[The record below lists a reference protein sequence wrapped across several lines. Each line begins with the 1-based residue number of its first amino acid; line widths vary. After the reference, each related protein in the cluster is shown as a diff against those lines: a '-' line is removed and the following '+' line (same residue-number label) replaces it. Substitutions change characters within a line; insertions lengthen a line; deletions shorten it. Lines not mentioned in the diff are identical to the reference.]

1 MQYYSVIWYFLEA
14 RLIIRIATRKS
25 KLALWQAN
33 HVSNLLK
40 KLPEIEDV
48 ELLPLSTKGDQIL
61 DQNLQK
67 IGGKGLFIKE
77 LEYAILQNK
86 ADIAVHSMKDL
97 PVLLQEE
104 FFIAAVLKRESPF
117 DCLLSKKKS
126 KLAELKSGSL
136 VGSSSLRRQSQIL
149 KIRPDL
155 KVKNLRGNVNTR
167 IDKLESGDYDA
178 IVLAKAGLDRLKLSS
193 KISQTFSTA
202 EMLPA
207 AAQGVIG
214 IECLKQKAEIIDIV
228 SRLNHFETE
237 VTTTCE
243 RSINSALF
251 ADCHSPIGSYA
262 TFANGK
268 CSLESIVISPDGSV
282 EARDSVTGSANNAEE
297 LGLELA
303 DRLKKIG
310 AIEILKL
317 AR

>member
-1 MQYYSVIWYFLEA
+1 MEA

-40 KLPEIEDV
+40 ELPEIEGV

-117 DCLLSKKKS
+117 DCLLSKKKL

-136 VGSSSLRRQSQIL
+136 IGSSSLRRQSQIL
-149 KIRPDL
+149 KLRPDL
-155 KVKNLRGNVNTR
+155 RVKNLRGNVNTR

-178 IVLAKAGLDRLKLSS
+178 IILAKAGLDRLELSGE
-193 KISQTFSTA
+193 ISQTFSTA
-202 EMLPA
+202 EMVPA

-214 IECLKQKAEIIDIV
+214 IECLRQKEEIIDIV
-228 SRLNHFETE
+228 SRINDFETE
-237 VTTTCE
+237 VTTICE
-243 RSINSALF
+243 RSVNSALF

-262 TFANGK
+262 TYANGK
-268 CSLESIVISPDGSV
+268 CRLESIVISPDGSV
-282 EARDSVTGSANNAEE
+282 EARDTVTGSANNAEE

>member
-1 MQYYSVIWYFLEA
+1 MEA

-40 KLPEIEDV
+40 ELPEIEDV

-117 DCLLSKKKS
+117 DCLLSKKKL

-149 KIRPDL
+149 KLRPDL

-178 IVLAKAGLDRLKLSS
+178 IILAEAGLDRLELSS
-193 KISQTFSTA
+193 NISQTFSTA
-202 EMLPA
+202 EMVPA

-214 IECLKQKAEIIDIV
+214 IECLRQKEEIIDIV
-228 SRLNHFETE
+228 SRLNDFETE
-237 VTTTCE
+237 VTTNCE
-243 RSINSALF
+243 RSVNSALF

-262 TFANGK
+262 TYANGK
-268 CSLESIVISPDGSV
+268 CRLESIVISPDGSI

>member
-1 MQYYSVIWYFLEA
+1 MEA

-40 KLPEIEDV
+40 ELPEIEGV

-117 DCLLSKKKS
+117 DCLLSKKNL
-126 KLAELKSGSL
+126 KLAELESGSL

-149 KIRPDL
+149 KLRPDL

-178 IVLAKAGLDRLKLSS
+178 IILAEAGLDRLELSS
-193 KISQTFSTA
+193 NISQTFSTA
-202 EMLPA
+202 EMVPA

-214 IECLKQKAEIIDIV
+214 IECLRQKEEIIDIV
-228 SRLNHFETE
+228 SRLNDFETE
-237 VTTTCE
+237 VTTNCE
-243 RSINSALF
+243 RSVNSALF

-262 TFANGK
+262 TYANGK
-268 CSLESIVISPDGSV
+268 CRLESIVISPDGSI
-282 EARDSVTGSANNAEE
+282 EARDSVTGCANDAKE

>member
-1 MQYYSVIWYFLEA
+1 MEA

-117 DCLLSKKKS
+117 DCLLSKKNL
-126 KLAELKSGSL
+126 KLVELESGSL

-149 KIRPDL
+149 KLRPDL
-155 KVKNLRGNVNTR
+155 RVKNLRGNVNTR

-178 IVLAKAGLDRLKLSS
+178 IILAEAGLDRLELSGE
-193 KISQTFSTA
+193 ISQTFSTA

-214 IECLKQKAEIIDIV
+214 IECLRQKEEIIDIV
-228 SRLNHFETE
+228 SRINDFETE
-237 VTTTCE
+237 VTTICE
-243 RSINSALF
+243 RSVNSALF

-262 TFANGK
+262 TYANGK
-268 CSLESIVISPDGSV
+268 CRLESIVISPDGSV
-282 EARDSVTGSANNAEE
+282 EARDSVTGCANNAKE

>member
-1 MQYYSVIWYFLEA
+1 MEA

-117 DCLLSKKKS
+117 DCLLSKKNL
-126 KLAELKSGSL
+126 KLVELESGSL

-149 KIRPDL
+149 KLRPDL
-155 KVKNLRGNVNTR
+155 RVKNLRGNVNTR

-178 IVLAKAGLDRLKLSS
+178 IILAEAGLDRLELSG

-214 IECLKQKAEIIDIV
+214 IECLRQKEEIIDIV
-228 SRLNHFETE
+228 SRLNDFETE
-237 VTTTCE
+237 VTTNCE
-243 RSINSALF
+243 RSVNSALF

-262 TFANGK
+262 TYANGK
-268 CSLESIVISPDGSV
+268 CRLESIVISPDGSI

>member
-1 MQYYSVIWYFLEA
+1 MEA

-117 DCLLSKKKS
+117 DCLLSKKKL

-149 KIRPDL
+149 KLRPDL
-155 KVKNLRGNVNTR
+155 RVKNLRGNVNTR

-178 IVLAKAGLDRLKLSS
+178 IILAKAGLDRLELSGE
-193 KISQTFSTA
+193 ISQTFSTA
-202 EMLPA
+202 EMVPA

-214 IECLKQKAEIIDIV
+214 IECLRQKEEIIDIV
-228 SRLNHFETE
+228 SRINDFETE
-237 VTTTCE
+237 VTTNCE
-243 RSINSALF
+243 RSVNSALF

-262 TFANGK
+262 TYANGK
-268 CSLESIVISPDGSV
+268 CRLESIVISPDGSV
-282 EARDSVTGSANNAEE
+282 EARDTVTGSANNAEE

-303 DRLKKIG
+303 DRLKQIG

>member
-1 MQYYSVIWYFLEA
+1 MEA

-117 DCLLSKKKS
+117 DCLLSKKKL
-126 KLAELKSGSL
+126 KLAELKSGFL

-149 KIRPDL
+149 KLRPDL
-155 KVKNLRGNVNTR
+155 RVKNLRGNVNTR
-167 IDKLESGDYDA
+167 IDKLDSGDYDA
-178 IVLAKAGLDRLKLSS
+178 IILAEAGLDRLELSS

-202 EMLPA
+202 EMVPA

-214 IECLKQKAEIIDIV
+214 IECLRQKEEIIDIV
-228 SRLNHFETE
+228 SRLNDFETE
-237 VTTTCE
+237 VTTNCE
-243 RSINSALF
+243 RSVNSALF

-262 TFANGK
+262 TYANGK
-268 CSLESIVISPDGSV
+268 CRLESIVISPDGSI

-297 LGLELA
+297 LGLSLIHISEPT
-303 DRLKKIG
+303 RPY
-310 AIEILKL
+310 
-317 AR
+317 

>member
-1 MQYYSVIWYFLEA
+1 MEA

-117 DCLLSKKKS
+117 DCLLSKKKL

-149 KIRPDL
+149 KLRPDL
-155 KVKNLRGNVNTR
+155 RVKNLRGNVNTR

-178 IVLAKAGLDRLKLSS
+178 IILAKAGLDRLELSS
-193 KISQTFSTA
+193 EISQTFSTA
-202 EMLPA
+202 EMVPA

-214 IECLKQKAEIIDIV
+214 IECLRQKEEIIDIV
-228 SRLNHFETE
+228 SKINDFETE
-237 VTTTCE
+237 VTTNCE
-243 RSINSALF
+243 RSVNSALF

-262 TFANGK
+262 TYANGK
-268 CSLESIVISPDGSV
+268 CRLESIVISPDGSV
-282 EARDSVTGSANNAEE
+282 EARDSVTGCANNAEE
-297 LGLELA
+297 LGSELA
-303 DRLKKIG
+303 DRLKQIG

>member
-1 MQYYSVIWYFLEA
+1 M
-14 RLIIRIATRKS
+14 IIRIATRKS

-117 DCLLSKKKS
+117 DCLLSKKKL
-126 KLAELKSGSL
+126 KLAELKSGFL

-149 KIRPDL
+149 KLRPDL
-155 KVKNLRGNVNTR
+155 RVKNLRGNVNTR
-167 IDKLESGDYDA
+167 IDKLDSGDYDA
-178 IVLAKAGLDRLKLSS
+178 IILAEAGLDRLELSS

-202 EMLPA
+202 EMVPA

-214 IECLKQKAEIIDIV
+214 IECLRQKEEIIDIV
-228 SRLNHFETE
+228 SRLNDFETE
-237 VTTTCE
+237 VTTNCE
-243 RSINSALF
+243 RSVNSALF

-262 TFANGK
+262 TYANGK
-268 CSLESIVISPDGSV
+268 CRLESIVISPDGSI

-303 DRLKKIG
+303 DRLKQIG

>member
-1 MQYYSVIWYFLEA
+1 MEA

-117 DCLLSKKKS
+117 DCLVSKKKL
-126 KLAELKSGSL
+126 KLAELESGSL

-149 KIRPDL
+149 KLRPDL
-155 KVKNLRGNVNTR
+155 RVKNLRGNVNTR

-178 IVLAKAGLDRLKLSS
+178 IILAEAGLDRLELSS
-193 KISQTFSTA
+193 NISQTFSTA
-202 EMLPA
+202 EMVPA

-214 IECLKQKAEIIDIV
+214 IECLRQKEEIIDIV
-228 SRLNHFETE
+228 SKINDFETE
-237 VTTTCE
+237 VTTNCE
-243 RSINSALF
+243 RSVNSALF

-262 TFANGK
+262 TYANGK
-268 CSLESIVISPDGSV
+268 CRLESIVISPDGSV
-282 EARDSVTGSANNAEE
+282 EARDTVTGSANNAEE

-303 DRLKKIG
+303 DRLKQIG

>member
-1 MQYYSVIWYFLEA
+1 MEA

-40 KLPEIEDV
+40 ELPEIEDV

-117 DCLLSKKKS
+117 DCLLSKKKL

-149 KIRPDL
+149 KLRPDL

-167 IDKLESGDYDA
+167 IDKLESGEYDA
-178 IVLAKAGLDRLKLSS
+178 IILAEAGLDRLELSS
-193 KISQTFSTA
+193 NISQTFSTA
-202 EMLPA
+202 EMVPA

-214 IECLKQKAEIIDIV
+214 IECLRQKEEIIDIV
-228 SRLNHFETE
+228 SRLNDFETE
-237 VTTTCE
+237 VTTNCE
-243 RSINSALF
+243 RSVNSALF

-262 TFANGK
+262 TYANGK
-268 CSLESIVISPDGSV
+268 CRLESIVISPDGSI

>member
-1 MQYYSVIWYFLEA
+1 MEV

-40 KLPEIEDV
+40 KIPEIEDV

-117 DCLLSKKKS
+117 DCLLSKKNL
-126 KLAELKSGSL
+126 KLAELESGSL

-149 KIRPDL
+149 KLRPDL
-155 KVKNLRGNVNTR
+155 RVKNLRGNVNTR

-178 IVLAKAGLDRLKLSS
+178 IILAEAGLDRLELSG

-214 IECLKQKAEIIDIV
+214 IECLRQKEEIIDLV
-228 SRLNHFETE
+228 SRINDFETE
-237 VTTTCE
+237 VTTICE
-243 RSINSALF
+243 RSVNSALF

-262 TFANGK
+262 TYANGK
-268 CSLESIVISPDGSV
+268 CRLESIVISPDGSV
-282 EARDSVTGSANNAEE
+282 EARDSVTGCANNAKE

>member
-1 MQYYSVIWYFLEA
+1 MEA

-40 KLPEIEDV
+40 ELPEIEDV

-117 DCLLSKKKS
+117 DCLLSKKEL

-149 KIRPDL
+149 KLRPDL

-178 IVLAKAGLDRLKLSS
+178 IILAEAGLDRLELSS
-193 KISQTFSTA
+193 NISQTFSTA
-202 EMLPA
+202 EMVPA

-214 IECLKQKAEIIDIV
+214 IECLRQKEEIIDIV
-228 SRLNHFETE
+228 SRLNDFETE
-237 VTTTCE
+237 VTTNCE
-243 RSINSALF
+243 RSVNSALF

-262 TFANGK
+262 TYANGK
-268 CSLESIVISPDGSV
+268 CRLESIVISPDGSI
-282 EARDSVTGSANNAEE
+282 EAKDSVTGSANNAEE

>member
-1 MQYYSVIWYFLEA
+1 MEA

-40 KLPEIEDV
+40 ELPEIEGV

-117 DCLLSKKKS
+117 DCLLSKKKL

-149 KIRPDL
+149 KLRPDL

-167 IDKLESGDYDA
+167 IDKLESEDYDA
-178 IVLAKAGLDRLKLSS
+178 IILAEAGLDRLELSS
-193 KISQTFSTA
+193 NISQTFSTA
-202 EMLPA
+202 EMVPA

-214 IECLKQKAEIIDIV
+214 IECLRQKEEIIDIV
-228 SRLNHFETE
+228 SRLNDFETE
-237 VTTTCE
+237 VTTNCE
-243 RSINSALF
+243 RSVNSALF

-262 TFANGK
+262 TYANGK
-268 CSLESIVISPDGSV
+268 CRLESIVISPDGSI

>member
-1 MQYYSVIWYFLEA
+1 MEA

-117 DCLLSKKKS
+117 DCLVSKKKL
-126 KLAELKSGSL
+126 KLAELESGSL
-136 VGSSSLRRQSQIL
+136 VGSSSMRRQSQIL
-149 KIRPDL
+149 KLRPDL
-155 KVKNLRGNVNTR
+155 RVKNLRGNVNTR

-178 IVLAKAGLDRLKLSS
+178 IILAKAGLDRLELSGE
-193 KISQTFSTA
+193 ISQTFSTA

-214 IECLKQKAEIIDIV
+214 IECLRQKEEIIDIV
-228 SRLNHFETE
+228 SKINDFETE
-237 VTTTCE
+237 VTTNCE
-243 RSINSALF
+243 RSVNSALF

-262 TFANGK
+262 TYANGK
-268 CSLESIVISPDGSV
+268 CRLESIVISPDGSV
-282 EARDSVTGSANNAEE
+282 EARDSVTGCANNAEE

-303 DRLKKIG
+303 DRLKQIG

>member
-1 MQYYSVIWYFLEA
+1 MEA

-117 DCLLSKKKS
+117 DCLVSKKKL
-126 KLAELKSGSL
+126 KLAELESGSL

-149 KIRPDL
+149 KLRPDL
-155 KVKNLRGNVNTR
+155 RVKNLRGNVNTR

-178 IVLAKAGLDRLKLSS
+178 IILAEAGLDRLELSS
-193 KISQTFSTA
+193 NISQTFSTA
-202 EMLPA
+202 EMVPA

-214 IECLKQKAEIIDIV
+214 IECLRQKEEIIDIV
-228 SRLNHFETE
+228 SKINDFETE
-237 VTTTCE
+237 VTTNCE
-243 RSINSALF
+243 RSVNSALF

-262 TFANGK
+262 TYANGK
-268 CSLESIVISPDGSV
+268 CRLESIVISPDGSV
-282 EARDSVTGSANNAEE
+282 EARDTVTGSANNAEE

>member
-1 MQYYSVIWYFLEA
+1 M
-14 RLIIRIATRKS
+14 IIRIATRKS

-117 DCLLSKKKS
+117 DCLVSKKKL
-126 KLAELKSGSL
+126 KLAELESGSL
-136 VGSSSLRRQSQIL
+136 VGSSSMRRQSQIL
-149 KIRPDL
+149 KLRPDL
-155 KVKNLRGNVNTR
+155 RVKNLRGNVNTR
-167 IDKLESGDYDA
+167 IDKLGSGDYDA
-178 IVLAKAGLDRLKLSS
+178 IILAKAGLDRLELSS
-193 KISQTFSTA
+193 EISQTFSTA
-202 EMLPA
+202 EMVPA

-214 IECLKQKAEIIDIV
+214 IECLRQKEEIIDIV
-228 SRLNHFETE
+228 SKINDFETE
-237 VTTTCE
+237 VTTNCE
-243 RSINSALF
+243 RSVNSALF

-262 TFANGK
+262 TYANGK
-268 CSLESIVISPDGSV
+268 CRLESIVISPDGSV
-282 EARDSVTGSANNAEE
+282 EVRDSVTGCANNAEE

-303 DRLKKIG
+303 DRLKQIG

>member
-1 MQYYSVIWYFLEA
+1 LEA

-77 LEYAILQNK
+77 LEYAILQKK

-117 DCLLSKKKS
+117 DCLVSKKKL
-126 KLAELKSGSL
+126 KLAELESGSL

-149 KIRPDL
+149 KLRPDL
-155 KVKNLRGNVNTR
+155 RVKNLRGNVNTR
-167 IDKLESGDYDA
+167 IDKLESGNYDA
-178 IVLAKAGLDRLKLSS
+178 IILAKAGLDRLELSGE
-193 KISQTFSTA
+193 ISQTFSTA
-202 EMLPA
+202 EMVPA

-214 IECLKQKAEIIDIV
+214 IECLRQKEEIIDIV
-228 SRLNHFETE
+228 SKINDFETE
-237 VTTTCE
+237 VTTNCE
-243 RSINSALF
+243 RSVNSALF

-262 TFANGK
+262 TYANGK
-268 CSLESIVISPDGSV
+268 CRLESIVISPDGSV
-282 EARDSVTGSANNAEE
+282 EARDSVTGCANNAEE

-303 DRLKKIG
+303 DRLKQIG

>member
-1 MQYYSVIWYFLEA
+1 MEA

-117 DCLLSKKKS
+117 DCLLSKKNL
-126 KLAELKSGSL
+126 KLVELESGSL

-149 KIRPDL
+149 KLRPDL
-155 KVKNLRGNVNTR
+155 RVKNLRGNVNTR

-178 IVLAKAGLDRLKLSS
+178 IILAKAGLDRLELSS
-193 KISQTFSTA
+193 EISQTFSTA
-202 EMLPA
+202 EMVPA

-214 IECLKQKAEIIDIV
+214 IECLRQKEEIIDIV
-228 SRLNHFETE
+228 SRINDFETE
-237 VTTTCE
+237 VTTICE
-243 RSINSALF
+243 RSVNSALF

-262 TFANGK
+262 TYANGK
-268 CSLESIVISPDGSV
+268 CRLESIVISPDGSV
-282 EARDSVTGSANNAEE
+282 EVRDSVTGCANNAEE

-303 DRLKKIG
+303 DRLKQIG

>member
-1 MQYYSVIWYFLEA
+1 MEA

-117 DCLLSKKKS
+117 DCLVSKKKL
-126 KLAELKSGSL
+126 KLAELESGSL
-136 VGSSSLRRQSQIL
+136 VGSSSMRRQSQIL
-149 KIRPDL
+149 KLRPDL
-155 KVKNLRGNVNTR
+155 RVKNLRGNVNTR

-178 IVLAKAGLDRLKLSS
+178 IILAKAGLDRLELSGE
-193 KISQTFSTA
+193 ISQTFSTA
-202 EMLPA
+202 EMVPA

-214 IECLKQKAEIIDIV
+214 IECLRQKEEIIDIV
-228 SRLNHFETE
+228 SKINDFETE
-237 VTTTCE
+237 VTTNCE
-243 RSINSALF
+243 RSVNSALF

-262 TFANGK
+262 TYANGK
-268 CSLESIVISPDGSV
+268 CRLESIVISPDGSV
-282 EARDSVTGSANNAEE
+282 EVRDSVTGCANNAEE

-303 DRLKKIG
+303 DRLKQIG

>member
-1 MQYYSVIWYFLEA
+1 MEA

-40 KLPEIEDV
+40 ELPEIEGV

-117 DCLLSKKKS
+117 DCLLSKKKL

-136 VGSSSLRRQSQIL
+136 IGSSSLRRQSQIL
-149 KIRPDL
+149 KLRPDL

-167 IDKLESGDYDA
+167 IDKLESEDYDA
-178 IVLAKAGLDRLKLSS
+178 IILAEAGLDRLELSS
-193 KISQTFSTA
+193 NISQTFSTA
-202 EMLPA
+202 EMVPA

-214 IECLKQKAEIIDIV
+214 IECLRQKEEIIDIV
-228 SRLNHFETE
+228 SRLNDFETE
-237 VTTTCE
+237 VTTNCE
-243 RSINSALF
+243 RSVNSALF

-262 TFANGK
+262 TYANGK
-268 CSLESIVISPDGSV
+268 CRLESIVISPDGSI

>member
-1 MQYYSVIWYFLEA
+1 MEA

-77 LEYAILQNK
+77 LEYAILQKK

-117 DCLLSKKKS
+117 DCLLSKKNL
-126 KLAELKSGSL
+126 KLVELESGSL

-149 KIRPDL
+149 KLRPDL
-155 KVKNLRGNVNTR
+155 RVKNLRGNVNTR

-178 IVLAKAGLDRLKLSS
+178 IILAKAGLDRLELSGE
-193 KISQTFSTA
+193 ISQTFSIA
-202 EMLPA
+202 EMVPA

-214 IECLKQKAEIIDIV
+214 IECLRQKEEIIDIV
-228 SRLNHFETE
+228 SKINDFETE
-237 VTTTCE
+237 VTTNCE
-243 RSINSALF
+243 RSVNSALF

-262 TFANGK
+262 TYANGK
-268 CSLESIVISPDGSV
+268 CRLESIVISPDGSV

-303 DRLKKIG
+303 DRLKQIG

>member
-1 MQYYSVIWYFLEA
+1 MEA

-61 DQNLQK
+61 DKNLQK

-117 DCLLSKKKS
+117 DCLVSKKKL

-149 KIRPDL
+149 KLRPDL
-155 KVKNLRGNVNTR
+155 RVKNLRGNVNTR

-178 IVLAKAGLDRLKLSS
+178 IILAEAGLDRLELSS
-193 KISQTFSTA
+193 NISQTFSTA
-202 EMLPA
+202 EMVPA

-214 IECLKQKAEIIDIV
+214 IECLRQKEEIIDIV
-228 SRLNHFETE
+228 SRLNDFETE
-237 VTTTCE
+237 VTTNCE
-243 RSINSALF
+243 RSVNSALF

-262 TFANGK
+262 TYANGK
-268 CSLESIVISPDGSV
+268 CRLESIVISPDGSV
-282 EARDSVTGSANNAEE
+282 EARDSVTGCANNAEE
-297 LGLELA
+297 LGSELA
-303 DRLKKIG
+303 DRLKQIG

>member
-1 MQYYSVIWYFLEA
+1 LEA

-117 DCLLSKKKS
+117 DCLISKKKL
-126 KLAELKSGSL
+126 KLVELESGSL
-136 VGSSSLRRQSQIL
+136 IGSSSLRRQAQIL
-149 KIRPDL
+149 KLRPDL
-155 KVKNLRGNVNTR
+155 RLKNLRGNVNTR

-178 IVLAKAGLDRLKLSS
+178 IILAEAGLERLKLSS

-202 EMLPA
+202 EMVPA

-214 IECLKQKAEIIDIV
+214 IECLRQKEEIIDIV
-228 SRLNHFETE
+228 SRLNDFETE
-237 VTTTCE
+237 VTTNCE
-243 RSINSALF
+243 RSVNSALF

-262 TFANGK
+262 TYANGK
-268 CSLESIVISPDGSV
+268 CRLESIVISPDGSI

-303 DRLKKIG
+303 DRLKEIG

>member
-1 MQYYSVIWYFLEA
+1 MEA

-117 DCLLSKKKS
+117 DCLLSKKNL
-126 KLAELKSGSL
+126 KLAELESGSL

-149 KIRPDL
+149 KLRPDL
-155 KVKNLRGNVNTR
+155 SVKNLRGNVNTR

-178 IVLAKAGLDRLKLSS
+178 IILAKAGLDRLELSGE
-193 KISQTFSTA
+193 ISQTFSTA

-214 IECLKQKAEIIDIV
+214 IECLRQKEEIIDIV
-228 SRLNHFETE
+228 SRINDFETE
-237 VTTTCE
+237 VTTNCE
-243 RSINSALF
+243 RSVNSALF

-262 TFANGK
+262 TYANGK
-268 CSLESIVISPDGSV
+268 CRLESIVISPDGSV
-282 EARDSVTGSANNAEE
+282 EARDSVTGCANNAEE

-303 DRLKKIG
+303 DRLKQIG

>member
-1 MQYYSVIWYFLEA
+1 MEA

-117 DCLLSKKKS
+117 DCLLSKKNL
-126 KLAELKSGSL
+126 KLAELESGSL

-149 KIRPDL
+149 KLRPDL
-155 KVKNLRGNVNTR
+155 RVKNLRGNVNTR

-178 IVLAKAGLDRLKLSS
+178 IILAKAGLDRLELSGE
-193 KISQTFSTA
+193 ISQTFSTA

-214 IECLKQKAEIIDIV
+214 IECLRQKEEIIDIV
-228 SRLNHFETE
+228 SKINDFETE
-237 VTTTCE
+237 VTTNCE
-243 RSINSALF
+243 RSVNSALF

-262 TFANGK
+262 TYANGK
-268 CSLESIVISPDGSV
+268 CRLESIVISPDGSV
-282 EARDSVTGSANNAEE
+282 EARDSVTGCANNAEE

-303 DRLKKIG
+303 DRLKQIG

>member
-1 MQYYSVIWYFLEA
+1 M
-14 RLIIRIATRKS
+14 IIRIATRKS

-117 DCLLSKKKS
+117 DCLISKKKL
-126 KLAELKSGSL
+126 KLAELESGSL

-149 KIRPDL
+149 KLRPDL
-155 KVKNLRGNVNTR
+155 RVKNLRGNVNTR

-178 IVLAKAGLDRLKLSS
+178 IILAEAGLDRLELSS

-202 EMLPA
+202 EMVPA

-214 IECLKQKAEIIDIV
+214 IECLRQKEEIIEIV
-228 SRLNHFETE
+228 SRLNDLETE
-237 VTTTCE
+237 VTTNCE
-243 RSINSALF
+243 RSVNSALF

-262 TFANGK
+262 TYANGK
-268 CSLESIVISPDGSV
+268 CRLESIVISPDGSI

-303 DRLKKIG
+303 DRLKQIG

>member
-1 MQYYSVIWYFLEA
+1 MEA

-40 KLPEIEDV
+40 ELPEIEDV

-117 DCLLSKKKS
+117 DCLVSKKKL
-126 KLAELKSGSL
+126 KLAELESGSL

-149 KIRPDL
+149 KLRPDL

-178 IVLAKAGLDRLKLSS
+178 IILAEAGLDRQDWIGLNYQATFLKLF
-193 KISQTFSTA
+193 QQRRWFQP
-202 EMLPA
+202 LLR
-207 AAQGVIG
+207 G
-214 IECLKQKAEIIDIV
+214 L
-228 SRLNHFETE
+228 
-237 VTTTCE
+237 
-243 RSINSALF
+243 
-251 ADCHSPIGSYA
+251 
-262 TFANGK
+262 
-268 CSLESIVISPDGSV
+268 SV
-282 EARDSVTGSANNAEE
+282 
-297 LGLELA
+297 
-303 DRLKKIG
+303 
-310 AIEILKL
+310 
-317 AR
+317 

>member
-1 MQYYSVIWYFLEA
+1 M
-14 RLIIRIATRKS
+14 IIRIATRKS

-117 DCLLSKKKS
+117 DCLLSKKNL
-126 KLAELKSGSL
+126 KLAELESGSL

-149 KIRPDL
+149 KLRPDL
-155 KVKNLRGNVNTR
+155 RVKNLRGNVNTR

-178 IVLAKAGLDRLKLSS
+178 IILAKAGLDRLELSGE
-193 KISQTFSTA
+193 ISQTFSTA

-214 IECLKQKAEIIDIV
+214 IECLRQKEEIIDIV
-228 SRLNHFETE
+228 SKINDFETE
-237 VTTTCE
+237 VTTICE
-243 RSINSALF
+243 RSVNSALF

-262 TFANGK
+262 TYANGK
-268 CSLESIVISPDGSV
+268 CRLESIVISPDGSV
-282 EARDSVTGSANNAEE
+282 EARDSVTGCANNAEE

-303 DRLKKIG
+303 DRLKQIG

>member
-1 MQYYSVIWYFLEA
+1 
-14 RLIIRIATRKS
+14 LIIRIATRKS

-40 KLPEIEDV
+40 ELPEIEDV

-117 DCLLSKKKS
+117 DCLLSKKKL

-149 KIRPDL
+149 KLRPDL

-178 IVLAKAGLDRLKLSS
+178 IILAEAGLDRLELSS
-193 KISQTFSTA
+193 NISQTFSTA
-202 EMLPA
+202 EMVPA

-214 IECLKQKAEIIDIV
+214 IECLRQKEEIIDIV
-228 SRLNHFETE
+228 SRLNDFETE
-237 VTTTCE
+237 VTTNCE
-243 RSINSALF
+243 RSVNSALF

-262 TFANGK
+262 TYANGK
-268 CSLESIVISPDGSV
+268 CRLESIVISPDGSI

>member
-1 MQYYSVIWYFLEA
+1 MEA

-117 DCLLSKKKS
+117 DCLLSKKKL

-149 KIRPDL
+149 KLRPDL
-155 KVKNLRGNVNTR
+155 RVKNLRGNVNTR

-178 IVLAKAGLDRLKLSS
+178 IILAEAGLDRLELSS

-202 EMLPA
+202 EMVPA

-214 IECLKQKAEIIDIV
+214 IECLRQKEEIIEIV
-228 SRLNHFETE
+228 SRLNDLETE
-237 VTTTCE
+237 VTTNCE
-243 RSINSALF
+243 RSVNSALF

-262 TFANGK
+262 TYANGK
-268 CSLESIVISPDGSV
+268 CRLESIVISPDGSI

-303 DRLKKIG
+303 DRLKQIG

>member
-1 MQYYSVIWYFLEA
+1 MEA

-117 DCLLSKKKS
+117 DCLLSKKNL
-126 KLAELKSGSL
+126 KLAELESGSL

-149 KIRPDL
+149 KLRPDL
-155 KVKNLRGNVNTR
+155 RVKNLRGNVNTR

-178 IVLAKAGLDRLKLSS
+178 IILAKAGLDRLELSGE
-193 KISQTFSTA
+193 ISQTFSTA

-214 IECLKQKAEIIDIV
+214 IECLRQKEEIIDIV
-228 SRLNHFETE
+228 SKINDFETE
-237 VTTTCE
+237 VTTNCE
-243 RSINSALF
+243 RSVNSALF

-262 TFANGK
+262 TYANGK
-268 CSLESIVISPDGSV
+268 CRLESIVISPDGSV
-282 EARDSVTGSANNAEE
+282 EARDTVTGSANNAEE

-303 DRLKKIG
+303 DRLKQIG

>member
-1 MQYYSVIWYFLEA
+1 MEA

-117 DCLLSKKKS
+117 DCLLSKKNL
-126 KLAELKSGSL
+126 KLAELESGSL

-149 KIRPDL
+149 KLRPDL
-155 KVKNLRGNVNTR
+155 RVKNLRGNVNTR

-178 IVLAKAGLDRLKLSS
+178 IILAKAGLDRLELSS
-193 KISQTFSTA
+193 EISQTFSTA
-202 EMLPA
+202 EMVPA

-214 IECLKQKAEIIDIV
+214 IECLRQKEEIIDIV
-228 SRLNHFETE
+228 SKINDFETE
-237 VTTTCE
+237 VTTNCE
-243 RSINSALF
+243 RSVNSALF

-262 TFANGK
+262 TYANGK
-268 CSLESIVISPDGSV
+268 CRLESIVISPDGSV
-282 EARDSVTGSANNAEE
+282 EVRDSVTGCANNAEE

-303 DRLKKIG
+303 DRLKQIG

>member
-1 MQYYSVIWYFLEA
+1 MEA

-48 ELLPLSTKGDQIL
+48 KLLPLSTKGDQIL
-61 DQNLQK
+61 DKNLQK

-117 DCLLSKKKS
+117 DCLLSKKNL
-126 KLAELKSGSL
+126 KLAELESGSL

-149 KIRPDL
+149 KLRPDL
-155 KVKNLRGNVNTR
+155 RVKNLRGNVNTR

-178 IVLAKAGLDRLKLSS
+178 IILAKAGLDRLELSGE
-193 KISQTFSTA
+193 ISQTFSTA

-214 IECLKQKAEIIDIV
+214 IECLRQKEEIIDIV
-228 SRLNHFETE
+228 SKINDFETE
-237 VTTTCE
+237 VTTNCE
-243 RSINSALF
+243 RSVNSALF

-262 TFANGK
+262 TYANGK
-268 CSLESIVISPDGSV
+268 CRLESIVISPDGSV
-282 EARDSVTGSANNAEE
+282 EARDSVTGCANNAEE

-303 DRLKKIG
+303 DRLKQIG

>member
-1 MQYYSVIWYFLEA
+1 MEA

-117 DCLLSKKKS
+117 DCLLSEKNL
-126 KLAELKSGSL
+126 KLAELESGSL

-149 KIRPDL
+149 KLRPDL
-155 KVKNLRGNVNTR
+155 RVKNLRGNVNTR

-178 IVLAKAGLDRLKLSS
+178 IILAKAGLDRLELSGE
-193 KISQTFSTA
+193 ISQTFSTA
-202 EMLPA
+202 EMVPA

-214 IECLKQKAEIIDIV
+214 IECLRQKEEIIDIV
-228 SRLNHFETE
+228 SKINDFETE
-237 VTTTCE
+237 VTTICE
-243 RSINSALF
+243 RSVNSALF

-262 TFANGK
+262 TYANGK
-268 CSLESIVISPDGSV
+268 CRLESIVISPDGSV
-282 EARDSVTGSANNAEE
+282 EARDTVTGSANNAEE

-303 DRLKKIG
+303 DRLKQIG

>member
-1 MQYYSVIWYFLEA
+1 MEA

-117 DCLLSKKKS
+117 DCLVSKKKL
-126 KLAELKSGSL
+126 KLAELESGSL
-136 VGSSSLRRQSQIL
+136 VGSSSMRRQSQIL
-149 KIRPDL
+149 KLRPDL
-155 KVKNLRGNVNTR
+155 RVKNLRGNVNTR
-167 IDKLESGDYDA
+167 IDKLGSGDYDA
-178 IVLAKAGLDRLKLSS
+178 IILAKAGLDRLELSS
-193 KISQTFSTA
+193 EISQTFSTA
-202 EMLPA
+202 EMVPA

-214 IECLKQKAEIIDIV
+214 IECLRQKEEIIDIV
-228 SRLNHFETE
+228 SKINDFETE
-237 VTTTCE
+237 VTTNCE
-243 RSINSALF
+243 RSVNSALF

-262 TFANGK
+262 TYANGK
-268 CSLESIVISPDGSV
+268 CRLESIVISPDGSV
-282 EARDSVTGSANNAEE
+282 EVRDSVTGCANNAEE

-303 DRLKKIG
+303 DRLKQIG

>member
-1 MQYYSVIWYFLEA
+1 MEA

-77 LEYAILQNK
+77 LEYAILQKK

-117 DCLLSKKKS
+117 DCLVSKKKL
-126 KLAELKSGSL
+126 KLAELESGSL

-149 KIRPDL
+149 KLRPDL
-155 KVKNLRGNVNTR
+155 RVKNLRGNVNTR

-178 IVLAKAGLDRLKLSS
+178 IILAKAGLDRLELSRE
-193 KISQTFSTA
+193 ISQTFSTA
-202 EMLPA
+202 EMVPA

-214 IECLKQKAEIIDIV
+214 IECLRQKEEIIDIV
-228 SRLNHFETE
+228 SRINDFETE
-237 VTTTCE
+237 VTTNCE
-243 RSINSALF
+243 RSVNSALF

-262 TFANGK
+262 TYANGK
-268 CSLESIVISPDGSV
+268 CRLESIVISPDGSV
-282 EARDSVTGSANNAEE
+282 EARDSVTGCANNAEE

-303 DRLKKIG
+303 DRLKQIG

>member
-1 MQYYSVIWYFLEA
+1 MEA

-117 DCLLSKKKS
+117 DCLVSKKKL
-126 KLAELKSGSL
+126 KLAELESGSL

-149 KIRPDL
+149 KLRPDL
-155 KVKNLRGNVNTR
+155 RVKNLRGNVNTR

-178 IVLAKAGLDRLKLSS
+178 IILAKAGLDRLELSS
-193 KISQTFSTA
+193 EISQTFSTA

-214 IECLKQKAEIIDIV
+214 IECLRQKEEIIDIV
-228 SRLNHFETE
+228 SRINDFETE
-237 VTTTCE
+237 VTTICE
-243 RSINSALF
+243 RSVNSALF

-262 TFANGK
+262 TYANGK
-268 CSLESIVISPDGSV
+268 CRLESIVISPDGSV
-282 EARDSVTGSANNAEE
+282 EARDSVTGCANNAKE

-303 DRLKKIG
+303 DRLKQIG